1 MKPTYTIMIL
11 LGCAMVCLVIMI
23 TLESRFN
30 DFEEI
35 PIVSH
40 VSIPPAIPTILS
52 IDSIDVHAPI
62 EPVGLVNNEM
72 GTPASADAVSW
83 YNLGAIPGDTGNA
96 VVAGHV
102 NWNGGQDAVFTKLHT
117 LQIGDIVSVTNSYKN
132 KDYFIVKK
140 IQQYK
145 ADDDTADI
153 FSSDDG
159 LAHLNLIT
167 CAGIWNS
174 EKKTHESRLVVFTEK
189 I

>member
-1 MKPTYTIMIL
+1 MIL
-11 LGCAMVCLVIMI
+11 LGCAIACLAMI
-23 TLESRFN
+23 VTLESRFN

-35 PIVSH
+35 PIVSQ

-52 IDSIDVHAPI
+52 IDNIDVHAPI

-72 GTPASADAVSW
+72 GTPTTADAVSW
-83 YNLGAIPGDTGNA
+83 YSLGTTPGDTGSA
-96 VVAGHV
+96 VMAGHV
-102 NWNGGQDAVFTKLHT
+102 NWDGGQDAVFTKLHT
-117 LQIGDIVSVTNSYKN
+117 LEIGDAVSVTDSHRN
-132 KDYFIVKK
+132 KDYFIVTK

-145 ADDDTADI
+145 ADDDTTEV
-153 FSSDDG
+153 FSSNDG

-167 CAGIWNS
+167 CAGVWNH